1 MHVLTKILV
10 ALTAVASVA
19 LATLT
24 MAYAVNADRVVD
36 ELRAQKAE
44 TAAAKSA
51 LNLQTGEY
59 SNRFEAQNDVIQDL
73 NAKLAAALDSQREL
87 QVLVSKLEGEKAEAE
102 RARTAIVGE
111 ISNLS
116 SSAQTLA
123 QLTEKLTD
131 ENDDLRDRYVRQ
143 NEELIE
149 LADKLN
155 EAESQ
160 RTVLDATVRQLEVQ
174 LREIQNAGSL
184 GGRSL
189 GSLGGGAGLVQGE
202 IRGVTSEPATNQ
214 TLVEVSLGTND
225 GLKPGSELRA
235 TRGGSWVANLRATS
249 VDLNRATAIVTLVR
263 QGDNVYRGDRV
274 EVR

>member
-1 MHVLTKILV
+1 VHVLTKILV

-24 MAYAVNADRVVD
+24 MAYAVNADRVLG
-36 ELRAQKAE
+36 ELRAQKAA
-44 TAAAKSA
+44 TAAAKAQLDLQSSA
-51 LNLQTGEY
+51 F
-59 SNRFEAQNDVIQDL
+59 SNQIAALQDL
-73 NAKLAAALDSQREL
+73 NSELNNKLNEALNEQREL
-87 QVLVSKLEGEKAEAE
+87 QVMITKLEGEKAEAE
-102 RARTAIVGE
+102 RARAAILGE

-123 QLTEKLTD
+123 ALTSKLTD

-160 RTVLDATVRQLEVQ
+160 RAVLDATVRQLELQ
-174 LREIQNAGSL
+174 LRELQNAGAL

-189 GSLGGGAGLVQGE
+189 GSLGGGETIVQGQ
-202 IRGVTSEPATNQ
+202 IRDVTVEPDTNL
-214 TLVEVSLGTND
+214 TLVEVTLGQND
-225 GLKPGSELRA
+225 GIAPGTELRA
-235 TRGGSWVANLRATS
+235 VRGGEWVANLRTTK
-249 VDLNRATAIVTLVR
+249 VDLNRSAAVVTLVR
-263 QGDNVYRGDRV
+263 QGASVLPGDQV
-274 EVR
+274 EVK